1 MKRSLSLLAVAMVTA
16 SAAGCNCCP
25 CLRGLCCWPSSNPCA
40 PAPTY
45 AAAPAACPPAPVCP
59 PVATP
64 APAPVYAMPQQYTV
78 PQYAAPQYA
87 VAAPATPMFTEAS
100 CGTPYVTEMG
110 CGCPYTAADP
120 GCGYLGGYSV
130 PSQQMMIDPSPA
142 P

>member
-1 MKRSLSLLAVAMVTA
+1 MKRALTLLAVAMVTA

-25 CLRGLCCWPSSNPCA
+25 CLRGLCCWPTSNPCA

-45 AAAPAACPPAPVCP
+45 AAAPACPPPAAPLCAAP
-59 PVATP
+59 TCSP

-87 VAAPATPMFTEAS
+87 VAAPTPMFTEAS
-100 CGTPYVTEMG
+100 CGTPYMTEMSCSCPTSG
-110 CGCPYTAADP
+110 CDP
-120 GCGYLGGYSV
+120 SCGYLGGGV
-130 PSQQMMIDPSPA
+130 PTQPMMMDPGPA